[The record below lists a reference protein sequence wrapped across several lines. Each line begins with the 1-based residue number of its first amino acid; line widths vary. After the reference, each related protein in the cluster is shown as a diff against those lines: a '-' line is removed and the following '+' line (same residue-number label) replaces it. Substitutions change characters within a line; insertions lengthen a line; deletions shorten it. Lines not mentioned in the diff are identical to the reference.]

1 MSDIVKI
8 LPYSIDLNETIK
20 PTELHTL
27 FVVGDKQAHRFEI
40 EIKRGSEAVDL
51 SDATVT
57 GYFTNFKEKTTIQ
70 VDGKAEA
77 SRAIVTLKN
86 SCYTLHGQFVLL
98 IQVKTGD
105 VESTIFQGEG
115 FMRARKAEKIV
126 YDDFVIYDVDTLLAQ
141 IAAMK
146 TVTKEA
152 SDATAVSVAQTAA
165 AKEATDD
172 ANDAAEGA
180 DGWARAT
187 ISAEKLEAG
196 SNPTANVSTAEDG
209 HKVITLGIPKGD
221 TGATPQITFDV
232 ETGQP
237 GTDVQISVSGTAE
250 APHVHLT
257 IPRGNT
263 GSLENMPLYNSA
275 PKALGTDA
283 NPGTSKDVARGDH
296 VHPMP
301 SAADVGARPDTWTP
315 SAEDVGARPD
325 TWTPSAE
332 DVGARPN
339 TWTPSAEDVGAL
351 AKDAQAAD
359 SAKLGGY
366 APEYYMPDYG
376 RGAVLWE
383 GEWSSGT
390 ITVPNTGRYTGFQ
403 IFMVGMT
410 STILALKHVD
420 RIRGLGGFASEE
432 NTNTT
437 TYHFSASYRGDA
449 WTFNACRGGSN
460 ERTVSKI
467 VGLF

>member
-27 FVVGDKQAHRFEI
+27 FVVGDNQAHRFEL

-51 SDATVT
+51 SGATVT
-57 GYFTNFKEKTTIQ
+57 GYFTNFKEKTTIE
-70 VDGKAEA
+70 VPGKAEDGKV
-77 SRAIVTLKN
+77 IVTLKKL
-86 SCYTLHGQFVLL
+86 CYTLHGQFVLL

-105 VESTIFQGEG
+105 VDATIFQGDG
-115 FMRARKAEKIV
+115 FMRASKAEKIV
-126 YDDFVIYDVDTLLAQ
+126 FEDFVIYDMNTLLAQ
-141 IAAMK
+141 ISAMK
-146 TVTKEA
+146 TATKEA
-152 SDATAVSVAQTAA
+152 NDATAASVAQTAA

-187 ISAEKLEAG
+187 ISAEKLAAG
-196 SNPTANVSTAEDG
+196 SDPTADVNTAEDG

-232 ETGQP
+232 ETGLP
-237 GTDVQISVSGTAE
+237 GTDVQIAVSGTAE
-250 APHVHLT
+250 KPHVHLT

-263 GSLENMPLYNSA
+263 GSTENMPFYNSA
-275 PKALGTDA
+275 PKALGSDA
-283 NPGTSKDVARGDH
+283 NPGTSEDVARGDH

-301 SAADVGARPDTWTP
+301 TASQVGARPNTWTP
-315 SAEDVGARPD
+315 SAA
-325 TWTPSAE
+325 

-339 TWTPSAEDVGAL
+339 TWTPSAADVGAL

-359 SAKLGGY
+359 SAKLGGN

-376 RGAVLWE
+376 RNAVLWE

-390 ITVPNTGRYTGFQ
+390 ITVPNTSRYTGFQ
-403 IFMVGMT
+403 IFMVGIS
-410 STILALKHVD
+410 STILAMKHVD

-432 NTNTT
+432 NSNIT
-437 TYHFSASYRGDA
+437 TYSFSASYSGDT
-449 WTFNACRGGSN
+449 WTFNACRGGNN